1 MDEKERRMDE
11 DRDDQK
17 SGRPVQLDKDKPGQ
31 QQGGGQQGG
40 QHQGGEHQGQPQHQ
54 QGGQLQPAGRPM
66 PEEHKK

>member
-1 MDEKERRMDE
+1 MDQKDQRMDA

-31 QQGGGQQGG
+31 QGGAEPQHPQHEQGG
-40 QHQGGEHQGQPQHQ
+40 QP
-54 QGGQLQPAGRPM
+54 QPAGRPM